1 MNDFLTQILIFMQRK
16 FHRKELRFTG
26 LSIVQEV
33 FDAIQC
39 RQTIEKL
46 IETSP
51 FQTCPFSVMSL
62 LKYGRSSMDTAELI
76 LFNVR
81 DKTIF
86 IGL

>member
-1 MNDFLTQILIFMQRK
+1 MNDFLAQILIFMQGN

-46 IETSP
+46 IESSQTSP
-51 FQTCPFSVMSL
+51 FSVPSF
-62 LKYGRSSMDTAELI
+62 LKHGRSD
-76 LFNVR
+76 R
-81 DKTIF
+81 P
-86 IGL
+86 